1 MSKIKPYLFWV
12 VIGAVVLVEVVVFV
26 LALPDVDVIGDL
38 NGARETK
45 STLDKDYKQL
55 EDLAVRA
62 KEGIP
67 PGQFDAEQPAEID
80 NLVKKYLITPAWKPV
95 LERQVEDYRKTS
107 GAIQSYL
114 AQRSKPL
121 LRHVADTED
130 KLEWYT
136 AYQKETVELLRTL
149 HAERRLQLPEQPATE
164 GVAAE
169 PDFSDD
175 ARVREVIGL
184 YTKPGDFPDTKEHPQ
199 ITGRLRAVEQ
209 ITAALRR
216 AKTQVVANP
225 VATVG
230 GEGMRPARITALRWE
245 GMEAAKAAAAALAAR
260 AAAAAAA
267 AAPAGGP
274 GMMIPGMAFPGM
286 EAPMGPA
293 AGQAQPAKPV
303 SDRGDVEMPGQ
314 LSGLATGWR
323 AVIDLVGP
331 LPAVM
336 AAEAAL
342 EHGDPQ
348 GPVLVVT
355 AFEIKRKE
363 SFRQAERKDV
373 AAEDVRAQVAV
384 LVLDFTKA
392 GLQAAEAEKK
402 AKEDAAAAEAAA
414 AAAAA
419 RPRANPRARN

>member
-12 VIGAVVLVEVVVFV
+12 VTGVVVLVEVVVFV
-26 LALPDVDVIGDL
+26 LALPDVDMVGDL

-45 STLDKDYKQL
+45 NTLDKDYKQL

-107 GAIQSYL
+107 GAIQGYL

-136 AYQKETVELLRTL
+136 AYQKESVELLRTL
-149 HAERRLQLPEQPATE
+149 HGERRLQLPEQPATE

-175 ARVREVIGL
+175 ARMREVIGL
-184 YTKPGDFPDTKEHPQ
+184 YTKPGDFPDAKEHPL
-199 ITGRLRAVEQ
+199 ITGRLRVIEQ
-209 ITAALRR
+209 IAAALRR

-225 VATVG
+225 VAAVG
-230 GEGMRPARITALRWE
+230 GEGLRPARISALRWE
-245 GMEAAKAAAAALAAR
+245 GMEAARAAAAALAAR
-260 AAAAAAA
+260 AAAAAA

-293 AGQAQPAKPV
+293 AGPVQSVKPV

-392 GLQAAEAEKK
+392 GVQAAEAEKK
-402 AKEDAAAAEAAA
+402 AKEDAAAAAAA
-414 AAAAA
+414 AAAE

>member
-1 MSKIKPYLFWV
+1 M
-12 VIGAVVLVEVVVFV
+12 VLVEVVVFV
-26 LALPDVDVIGDL
+26 LALPDVDVIGSL

-45 STLDKDYKQL
+45 NTLDKDYKQL
-55 EDLAVRA
+55 EELAVRA

-107 GAIQSYL
+107 AAIQRYL

-149 HAERRLQLPEQPATE
+149 HAERRLQLPEVPVAE

-169 PDFSDD
+169 PDFTDD
-175 ARVREVIGL
+175 ARMREVIGL
-184 YTKPGDFPDTKEHPQ
+184 YTKPGDFPDPKEHPL

-209 ITAALRR
+209 IAAALRR
-216 AKTQVVANP
+216 AKAQVVVNP
-225 VATVG
+225 VAAVG
-230 GEGMRPARITALRWE
+230 GEGLRPARVSALRWE
-245 GMEAAKAAAAALAAR
+245 GMEAAKAAAAALAAK

-267 AAPAGGP
+267 AAGPAGGP
-274 GMMIPGMAFPGM
+274 GMMIPGMNFPGM
-286 EAPMGPA
+286 EAPMGPTA
-293 AGQAQPAKPV
+293 AVTVAKPV

-314 LSGLATGWR
+314 LAGLATGWR

-331 LPAVM
+331 LPSVM

-373 AAEDVRAQVAV
+373 AAEDIRAQVAV

-392 GLQAAEAEKK
+392 GELAVGAEKK
-402 AKEDAAAAEAAA
+402 AQEDAAA

-419 RPRANPRARN
+419 AAERPKSKSKKAKD

>member
-12 VIGAVVLVEVVVFV
+12 VTGVVVLVEVVVFV
-26 LALPDVDVIGDL
+26 LALPDVDMVGDL

-45 STLDKDYKQL
+45 GTLDKDYKQL

-121 LRHVADTED
+121 LRQIADTED

-149 HAERRLQLPEQPATE
+149 HAESRLQLPEQPVAD

-225 VATVG
+225 VAAIG
-230 GEGMRPARITALRWE
+230 GEGLRPARVSALRWE
-245 GMEAAKAAAAALAAR
+245 GMEAARAAAAALAAR
-260 AAAAAAA
+260 AAAA

-274 GMMIPGMAFPGM
+274 GMMIPGVAFPGM

-293 AGQAQPAKPV
+293 AGPVQAVKPV

-373 AAEDVRAQVAV
+373 AAEEVRAQVAV

-392 GLQAAEAEKK
+392 GEQAAAAEKK
-402 AKEDAAAAEAAA
+402 AKEDAAAAAAA
-414 AAAAA
+414 ADAAA